1 MKLTLEN
8 QFLGKEMTRKQFL
21 QYVFAG
27 ILAVIGV
34 ANLLAS
40 LKNTF
45 SAPQQAAL
53 VQEAPKKSG
62 FGTSKFGV

>member
-8 QFLGKEMTRKQFL
+8 QFLAKEMTRKQFL

-27 ILAVIGV
+27 FLAVMGV

-45 SAPQQAAL
+45 SAPQRVATAA
-53 VQEAPKKSG
+53 EEPKKTG

>member
-1 MKLTLEN
+1 
-8 QFLGKEMTRKQFL
+8 MTRKQFL

-45 SAPQQAAL
+45 SASQQATQ
-53 VQEAPKKSG
+53 VQEEPKKSG